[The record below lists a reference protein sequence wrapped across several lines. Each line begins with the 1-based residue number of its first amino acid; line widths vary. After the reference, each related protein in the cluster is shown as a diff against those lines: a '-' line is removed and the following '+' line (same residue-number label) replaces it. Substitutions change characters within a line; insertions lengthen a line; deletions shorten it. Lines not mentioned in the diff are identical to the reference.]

1 MNDEERMRRMD
12 DEIARKE
19 LRLALVR
26 GDITWAEYRERVA
39 PYTDDE
45 PDPEVPPEVG
55 RETTAPSPHWL
66 VRYPAVTL
74 MVIALVVVIV
84 WLVRGQ

>member
-1 MNDEERMRRMD
+1 MNDEERMAALD
-12 DEIARKE
+12 NEIARKE

-45 PDPEVPPEVG
+45 PDPEMSPEME
-55 RETTAPSPHWL
+55 RELTGPSPHWL

-74 MVIALVVVIV
+74 MVIALVVVII